1 MWFVFVILVFI
12 VNKIVINWLGFIS
25 DINYV
30 FCIFLYYM
38 ILVDLNF
45 YFGFNF
51 DFFLI
56 Y

>member
-38 ILVDLNF
+38 ILVDIIY